1 MGATAG
7 TATLANGVPSE
18 FFSDDRGAT
27 SVLVRCTAG
36 TAEINV
42 PGLHA
47 NGEFFPIPSGQEY
60 VFRLNDMGI
69 KKINGQGSGGAASV
83 SFGTL
88 AKTVPQF

>member
-7 TATLANGVPSE
+7 TAALASGNPSE
-18 FFSDDRGAT
+18 FFSDDKGAT
-27 SVLVRCTAG
+27 SVLVRCTSG

-47 NGEFFPIPSGQEY
+47 DGEFFPIPSGQEY
-60 VFRLNDMGI
+60 VFRLMHMGI
-69 KKINGQGSGGAASV
+69 KKINGQGSGGAANV

-88 AKTVPQF
+88 AKTVPEF